1 MLVQDLLS
9 SAAQYAGW
17 FSAITAAIIIIV
29 KPVRER
35 VFGIK
40 AIKDGLKCQLR
51 TDMLRIYY
59 HNKGN
64 RTIRQYEYEN
74 FMFSYNAYKA
84 LKGNSFIDHI
94 KREVDEWEVVT

>member
-1 MLVQDLLS
+1 MREIVKVI
-9 SAAQYAGW
+9 AEYAGYI
-17 FSAITAAIIIIV
+17 SAVAAAIILFV
-29 KPVRER
+29 KPVRDR

-40 AIKDGLKCQLR
+40 AIMDGVKCQLR
-51 TDMLRIYY
+51 SDMLRIYY

-74 FMFSYNAYKA
+74 FSFSYTAYKA

-94 KREVDEWEVVT
+94 KREVDEWEIVT

>member
-9 SAAQYAGW
+9 GTAQYAGW

-40 AIKDGLKCQLR
+40 AIKDGMKCQLR